1 MKPNFRNVLLGCLLA
16 LAGLATGPALANCSC
31 TPAPP
36 GWAQPA
42 TLAPT
47 EATPRFPTQKIAPA
61 RPKMGW
67 GQRLL
72 AKWATRK
79 VSKQLRDGNPRPV
92 HWANIVSLSA
102 AVLGQILV
110 IVGSQLGTWLGL
122 QVLGLLLV
130 LAALV
135 LGIYGI
141 VKSGKNKDYSG
152 EGLGI
157 AGVAYSGLWLLSV
170 ALLIVA
176 FVLVGW

>member
-42 TLAPT
+42 NPTAASRPVAAPA
-47 EATPRFPTQKIAPA
+47 ATPA

-102 AVLGQILV
+102 AVLGPILV
-110 IVGSQLGTWLGL
+110 SVGSQLGTWLGL

-130 LAALV
+130 LAALG

-157 AGVAYSGLWLLSV
+157 AGVAYSGLWLLLV